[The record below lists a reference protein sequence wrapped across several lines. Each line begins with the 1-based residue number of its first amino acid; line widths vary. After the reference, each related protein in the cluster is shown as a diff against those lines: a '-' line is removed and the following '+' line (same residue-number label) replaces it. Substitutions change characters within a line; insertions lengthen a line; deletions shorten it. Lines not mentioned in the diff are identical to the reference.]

1 MIYANGKSSQ
11 LDLLLI
17 DDEGN
22 LHVIDVLQ
30 SIYEIHRTWN
40 HVVRPMIV
48 SKREREEKMFEQL
61 SEILGS
67 YKFNVVGTSVI
78 PINCTDHKHIT
89 GIEDR
94 ISVDLK
100 KDESIQYNSEFYNDS
115 VEELN
120 NLIEDYNSLADE
132 CKKYDIAFAKINK
145 FDAPKPVN
153 DAENQQLC
161 STVSGM
167 LEEVKMKYGEITEK
181 LKDAIET

>member
-1 MIYANGKSSQ
+1 
-11 LDLLLI
+11 
-17 DDEGN
+17 
-22 LHVIDVLQ
+22 
-30 SIYEIHRTWN
+30 
-40 HVVRPMIV
+40 MIV

-78 PINCTDHKHIT
+78 PINCTDRKHIT
-89 GIEDR
+89 DIEDR
-94 ISVDLK
+94 IRVDVK

-132 CKKYDIAFAKINK
+132 CNKYDIAFAKINK

-167 LEEVKMKYGEITEK
+167 LEEVKMKYGEVTEK